1 MGRLVAIH
9 TESYI
14 DNENITQNNIINVAS
29 QDLIYTS
36 YIGRMIMF
44 ITSYVY
50 TDYISIIRFVTAL
63 ISQLVMLIST
73 YLATVLLTR
82 M

>member
-14 DNENITQNNIINVAS
+14 DNENITQNNIINVAA

-50 TDYISIIRFVTAL
+50 TDYISIIRFVTTL
-63 ISQLVMLIST
+63 ISQFVMLIST
-73 YLATVLLTR
+73 YIATV
-82 M
+82 